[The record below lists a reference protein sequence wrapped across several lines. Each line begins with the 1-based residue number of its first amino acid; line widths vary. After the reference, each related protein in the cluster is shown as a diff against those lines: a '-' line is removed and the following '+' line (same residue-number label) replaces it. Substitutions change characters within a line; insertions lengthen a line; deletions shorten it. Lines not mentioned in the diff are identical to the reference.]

1 LNDYKYLERIMKHYL
16 LILFVFSTKLV
27 FSQTG
32 KVEMKNLKPAFKDY
46 KYPEVYYSANP
57 KVAEKTNTFLQLDDL
72 EHLPGI
78 FKKHPFEKI
87 VYGASEY
94 GTSVDFYSWKQFKTT
109 KNILSFSTDG
119 EASGAYPE
127 GFESFHNFDLRT
139 GDPILLKTLFTKT
152 AVIQLEKILNR
163 KVKSTIEDYLKTIR
177 LVTEEK
183 SQAKGDEADLDEQ
196 IQMYDEC
203 LERVQSGDME
213 YYEFYFKQD
222 SITFVRGRCSNHALR
237 ALDDLDKYYIS
248 FSYKEISKYLS
259 PYGKQLIEDSKI
271 NYTLSSPEGRM
282 FKGKIND
289 KYPISLVIKKIYE
302 DGSLSLQYWYDKV
315 KQPIEWRGQFKNNH
329 FSLTEDDY
337 HSEELKKWIPRA
349 NIEADWIDHKKII
362 GTWTNYKT
370 REVLKIELDLY

>member
-1 LNDYKYLERIMKHYL
+1 MKLSCATRFLFISVCVL
-16 LILFVFSTKLV
+16 LHMMVSSKLL

-32 KVEMKNLKPAFKDY
+32 KVEMKNLKPGFKDY
-46 KYPEVYYSANP
+46 KYPEVYYSVNP
-57 KVAEKTNTFLQLDDL
+57 KVAEKINTFLQLDDL
-72 EHLPGI
+72 EHLPGV

-94 GTSVDFYSWKQFKTT
+94 GTSVDFYSWQQFTTT

-139 GDPILLKTLFTKT
+139 GNPILLKTLFTKS
-152 AVIQLEKILNR
+152 AVIQLEKLLNQ

-177 LVTEEK
+177 PVTKEK
-183 SQAKGDEADLDEQ
+183 SPAKEDEADLDEQ
-196 IQMYDEC
+196 VQMYDEC
-203 LERVQSGDME
+203 LERVKSGDME

-222 SITFVRGRCSNHALR
+222 SITFVRGRCSNHANR
-237 ALDDLDKYYIS
+237 AMDDLNKYYIS

-259 PYGKQLIEDSKI
+259 PFGKQLIGNSQI
-271 NYTLSSPEGRM
+271 NYPLQGPEGKI

-289 KYPISLVIKKIYE
+289 KYPISLIIKKIYE

-329 FSLTEDDY
+329 FF
-337 HSEELKKWIPRA
+337 H
-349 NIEADWIDHKKII
+349 
-362 GTWTNYKT
+362 
-370 REVLKIELDLY
+370 